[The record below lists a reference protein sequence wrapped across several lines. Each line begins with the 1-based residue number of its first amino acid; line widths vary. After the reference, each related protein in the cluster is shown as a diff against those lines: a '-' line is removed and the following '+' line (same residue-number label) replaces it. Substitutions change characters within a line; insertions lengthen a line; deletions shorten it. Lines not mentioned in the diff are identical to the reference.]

1 MLVRRMVLVVA
12 VCLVVLAIFAS
23 AAFAVLREGGNGAD
37 TLVGTQQNDTLRGG
51 NGPDTLI
58 GLGGDDRLNGGRG
71 NDTCRGG
78 AGDDVFRNC
87 EHVFGLP

>member
-1 MLVRRMVLVVA
+1 MLLRRMVLVVA

-58 GLGGDDRLNGGRG
+58 GLGGDDHLNGGKG
-71 NDTCRGG
+71 NDDCRGG

-87 EHVFGLP
+87 EHISGLP

>member
-1 MLVRRMVLVVA
+1 MVLVIV

-23 AAFAVLREGGNGAD
+23 AAFAVLREGGNGPD

-58 GLGGDDRLNGGRG
+58 GLGGNDHLNGGKG
-71 NDTCRGG
+71 TDTCRGG

-87 EHVFGLP
+87 ELIFGRP